1 MTCVIRSEQLRR
13 PAAAALRILVVAG
26 AYWLGGRIGFTERV
40 VVDGSVVTPLWP
52 PTGIALT
59 ALLWMGLSVW
69 PGILIGALA
78 TIATISTVSVDALA
92 ILAGNTMAPVAAYL
106 MLRIAGFRP
115 ALNRL
120 RDGVALVFLG
130 ALAGMLISAT
140 AGAGT
145 LVMGGSLAPHDFW
158 PIWAAWWA
166 GDAMGVLVV
175 APVLLVLRGAGRPVA
190 NREFWWTE
198 AVVLAL
204 AALGVAWFATRTES
218 ALLFLVFPVLI
229 WAALRYQLAGAA
241 PCTLLVSVFA
251 VTAATS
257 GQGPFEGRSMLEAMA
272 LLQALNGA
280 AALTGLLLA
289 ALVTE
294 QRAVRRRIEE
304 ACVALADVVDQ
315 LAPGETAHLWPLP
328 DGPHPEGGEERRRR

>member
-1 MTCVIRSEQLRR
+1 MIGSEQLRR

-40 VVDGSVVTPLWP
+40 IVDGSVVTPLWP

-59 ALLWMGLSVW
+59 ALLWRGISVW

-78 TIATISTVSVDALA
+78 TIATIGTVSVEALA
-92 ILAGNTMAPVAAYL
+92 ILAGNTLAPVSAYL

-115 ALNRL
+115 ALDRL

-130 ALAGMLISAT
+130 ALAGMTISAT

-145 LVMGGSLAPHDFW
+145 LVVSGSLAAHDFW
-158 PIWAAWWA
+158 TIWAAWWA

-175 APVLLVLRGAGRPVA
+175 TPMLLVLRSTVRPEVK
-190 NREFWWTE
+190 REFFWTE
-198 AVVLAL
+198 AVVLAVV
-204 AALGVAWFATRTES
+204 AFAVAWAATRTES
-218 ALLFLVFPVLI
+218 SLLFLVFPVLI
-229 WAALRYQLAGAA
+229 WAALRYQLAGSA
-241 PCTLLVSVFA
+241 PCTLLISVLA

-257 GQGPFEGRSMLEAMA
+257 GQGPFEDRSMLETMA

-280 AALTGLLLA
+280 CALTGLLLG

-294 QRAVRRRIEE
+294 QLAVRRRIEE
-304 ACVALADVVDQ
+304 ACVALAGVVDQ

-328 DGPHPEGGEERRRR
+328 GGPSSEGEEPLRRA

>member
-1 MTCVIRSEQLRR
+1 MIRSEQLRR
-13 PAAAALRILVVAG
+13 PAAAALRILAVAG

-52 PTGIALT
+52 PTGIALA

-69 PGILIGALA
+69 PGIVIGALA
-78 TIATISTVSVDALA
+78 TIATISSVSVDALA
-92 ILAGNTMAPVAAYL
+92 ILAGNTLAPVAAYL
-106 MLRIAGFRP
+106 MLRIADFRP
-115 ALNRL
+115 ALDRL

-145 LVMGGSLAPHDFW
+145 LVMSGSLAPDDFW

-175 APVLLVLRGAGRPVA
+175 TPMLLVLRSAGRPAA
-190 NREFWWTE
+190 NRDFWWTE

-204 AALGVAWFATRTES
+204 VTFAVAWFATRTES

-229 WAALRYQLAGAA
+229 WAALRYQLAGSA
-241 PCTLLVSVFA
+241 PCTLVVSVLA

-257 GQGPFEGRSMLEAMA
+257 GQGPFEGRSMLETMA

-280 AALTGLLLA
+280 AALTGLLLG

-328 DGPHPEGGEERRRR
+328 GGPYPERGEERRR

>member
-1 MTCVIRSEQLRR
+1 MIASEQLRR

-40 VVDGSVVTPLWP
+40 VVDGAIVTPLWP

-59 ALLWMGLSVW
+59 ALLWLGLSAW
-69 PGILIGALA
+69 PGILIGAVA
-78 TIATISTVSVDALA
+78 TIATINTVSTDSLG
-92 ILAGNTMAPVAAYL
+92 ILAGNTLAPVTAYL
-106 MLRIAGFRP
+106 MLRAVNFRP
-115 ALNRL
+115 ALDRL
-120 RDGVALVFLG
+120 RDGVLLVFLG
-130 ALAGMLISAT
+130 ALGGMLISAT

-145 LVMGGSLAPHDFW
+145 LLANGALAGQDFW

-175 APVLLVLRGAGRPVA
+175 TPLLLVLRSAGRPVA
-190 NREFWWTE
+190 GRDFWWTE
-198 AVVLAL
+198 AVAL
-204 AALGVAWFATRTES
+204 AVVTVGVAWFATRTES

-229 WAALRYQLAGAA
+229 WAALRYQLAGSA

-280 AALTGLLLA
+280 AALTGLLLG

-294 QRAVRRRIEE
+294 QLAVRRRIEE

-328 DGPHPEGGEERRRR
+328 GGPRTQGRGDGGPG